1 MRPLPLVKLLSFCKE
16 KLVMDVVQVLFL
28 FYFSMFLLC
37 ANLDIKSMLFT
48 CNLDSIFYFYSYF
61 EELSALLGTRLR

>member
-1 MRPLPLVKLLSFCKE
+1 
-16 KLVMDVVQVLFL
+16 MDVVQVLFL

-37 ANLDIKSMLFT
+37 ANLDTKSMLFT